1 MGVKNIKKDVAVF
14 IAVLL
19 LSIFIYSSV
28 QWYNTY
34 LYHVF
39 EKGSFLNLHI
49 GLEGLSIVMSFCI
62 FFVSYYTFARDKNLR
77 AIVFMCTFFSVGLLD
92 TMHTLTYNGMPG
104 IFGVASTAVATL
116 FWVAARLTA
125 AIGLLIAGLIQ
136 RNRPIKTSK
145 FVFVVISL
153 VYTAILSYIIIVKH
167 EWLPPLF
174 IDGAGLTQTKIN
186 LEYVIIAIKLACMFL
201 FFLIYR
207 RGEEAEEYKYIIL
220 SMLLSVFSELSL
232 TIYTSVYDTYN
243 LLGHIY
249 KIVSYYLIF
258 KAKFV
263 LNVQKPYLEL
273 HKAER
278 QLAEYANNLEKLV
291 MQRTAEISAAN
302 EKLLKDM
309 DYARN
314 IQSALLPEVLPKFNK
329 VDFAAKYLPCEKIG
343 GDFYNI
349 FRLDDDNIGILIGDV
364 AGHGVSAAM
373 ITVFINQH
381 IHVRREY
388 DDGHVR
394 ILTPKQ
400 VLTNLFYVYNRMNFP
415 EEIYTVLLYGIYN
428 MESRVFTYCSAG
440 MNTTPLILQKNG
452 AIKAVHVE
460 GLPICKLGG
469 VVNPSYENQ
478 FLQMDVGDS
487 LLLYT
492 DGLIEIDRKRPEH
505 FTEKHLMEYLRGIE
519 NITAGDTVDYM
530 FDLYKTI
537 LGDRNMIDDV
547 TVLVMN
553 VHDGKV
559 ETEDKMQ
566 IFQYN
571 MKGER

>member
-1 MGVKNIKKDVAVF
+1 MGVKKNLKKDAAVF

-19 LSIFIYSSV
+19 LSIFVFSAV
-28 QWYNTY
+28 QWHETY
-34 LYHVF
+34 LYRVF
-39 EKGSFLNLHI
+39 QRSAFLNWHI
-49 GLEGLSIVMSFCI
+49 GFEGMSIVMSFCI
-62 FFVSYYTFARDKNLR
+62 FFISYYTIARDKNLR
-77 AIVFMCTFFSVGLLD
+77 TIVFMCTFFSVGLLD
-92 TMHTLTYNGMPG
+92 TLHTLTYNGMPG
-104 IFGVASTAVATL
+104 IFGVSSVAVSTS
-116 FWVAARLTA
+116 FWIAARITESIGLVAA
-125 AIGLLIAGLIQ
+125 GSIQ
-136 RNRPIKTSK
+136 RNRPSK
-145 FVFVVISL
+145 IHRFILVIISL
-153 VYTAILSYIIIVKH
+153 VYTAILSYVIISRH
-167 EWLPPLF
+167 EYLPTLYVE
-174 IDGAGLTQTKIN
+174 GVGLTRTKVN
-186 LEYVIIAIKLACMFL
+186 LEYAIITMKPVSIIL
-201 FFLIYR
+201 FFLIYN

-220 SMLLSVFSELSL
+220 AMLLSVFSELSF

-249 KIVSYYLIF
+249 KIITYYLIF

-273 HKAER
+273 HEAK
-278 QLAEYANNLEKLV
+278 QQVAEYANNLEKLV
-291 MQRTAEISAAN
+291 MKRTAEITAAN
-302 EKLLKDM
+302 EKLIKDI

-314 IQSALLPEVLPKFNK
+314 IQNALLPDTLPQFSK

-349 FRLDDDNIGILIGDV
+349 FRLDEDNIGILIGDV

-388 DDGHVR
+388 DDGRIR

-415 EEIYTVLLYGIYN
+415 EEIYTVMLYGIYN
-428 MESRVFTYCSAG
+428 VENRVFTYCSAG
-440 MNTTPLILQKNG
+440 MNTQPLVLQKNG
-452 AIKAVHVE
+452 AIKAIPVE

-469 VVNPSYENQ
+469 LVNPSYENRT
-478 FLQMDVGDS
+478 LQLEAGDS

-492 DGLIEIDRKRPEH
+492 DGLIEIDRKRPEY
-505 FTEKHLMEYLRGIE
+505 FTEIHLMEFLRGIKST
-519 NITAGDTVDYM
+519 TAYDTADYM
-530 FDLYKTI
+530 FELYETI

-553 VHDGKV
+553 VHEGQKESESRIEKV
-559 ETEDKMQ
+559 N
-566 IFQYN
+566 IV
-571 MKGER
+571 